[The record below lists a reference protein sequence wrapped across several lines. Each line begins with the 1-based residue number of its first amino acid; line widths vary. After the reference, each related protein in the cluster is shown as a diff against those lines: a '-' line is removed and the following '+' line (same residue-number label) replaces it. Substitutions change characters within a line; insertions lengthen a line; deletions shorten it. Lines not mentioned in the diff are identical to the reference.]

1 MCYAESSFPQTGA
14 IAIVSLWSGSQPV
27 EKILRD
33 GDTVLPWGQAERSIV
48 IEMSSPDDR
57 AKRLYRVSAG
67 ITRRSTAA
75 VWIKSSS
82 TSETSLSSERI
93 TGDSSKSV

>member
-1 MCYAESSFPQTGA
+1 MLRREQFPTDRCNRNCVPVEWVA
-14 IAIVSLWSGSQPV
+14 QPV

-75 VWIKSSS
+75 AWI
-82 TSETSLSSERI
+82 
-93 TGDSSKSV
+93 